1 MAPRVIWSEP
11 AWSNLEAAAEYI
23 AKDSPRYA
31 AALIR
36 EAREAARSLK
46 EFANRGRVVPEENDV
61 AVRELFISSY
71 RLIYRIRETQVEI
84 VAFVHQ
90 SRILKLHRE

>member
-11 AWSNLEAAAEYI
+11 AWSNLEAGAEYI

>member
-1 MAPRVIWSEP
+1 MASRVIWSKP

-84 VAFVHQ
+84 VAFLHQ